1 MSDLKFLGYR
11 VPKIDFSI
19 GDQFGSGPVQLD
31 VNIKRSVGDEQHLR
45 DKGGTSYTLVL
56 SATIGDENNHNG
68 ICAKV
73 TLAGGFQ
80 STSDTNLMV
89 NNATA
94 ILFPYLRNAISSICV
109 TAGIPPF
116 ILPTVNVESD
126 FNDEFSNN

>member
-31 VNIKRSVGDEQHLR
+31 VNIKRSVEDAQHLQ

>member
-31 VNIKRSVGDEQHLR
+31 VNIKRSVEDEQHLQ
-45 DKGGTSYTLVL
+45 DKSGISYTLVL

-80 STSDTNLMV
+80 STSDANLMV

>member
-31 VNIKRSVGDEQHLR
+31 VNIKRSVEDKQHLQ

>member
-31 VNIKRSVGDEQHLR
+31 VNIKRSVEDEQHLQ
-45 DKGGTSYTLVL
+45 DKGGTIYTRVL

>member
-31 VNIKRSVGDEQHLR
+31 VNIKRSVEDEQHLQ

-73 TLAGGFQ
+73 TLAGDSRVHLILTSW
-80 STSDTNLMV
+80 STMQLQFFFHTLGMQF
-89 NNATA
+89 
-94 ILFPYLRNAISSICV
+94 L
-109 TAGIPPF
+109 PF
-116 ILPTVNVESD
+116 V
-126 FNDEFSNN
+126 

>member
-1 MSDLKFLGYR
+1 M
-11 VPKIDFSI
+11 
-19 GDQFGSGPVQLD
+19 D
-31 VNIKRSVGDEQHLR
+31 VNIKRSVEDEQHLQ

>member
-31 VNIKRSVGDEQHLR
+31 VNIKRSVEDEQHLQ

-116 ILPTVNVESD
+116 ILPTVNVASD